1 AAWRQPSR
9 RSPSPSEGGL
19 PSVAARQ
26 AHHHDRRDPQS
37 GDPSEQPGQRDH
49 NGRDYPGCR
58 PFARRVSKAP
68 MIAESATGPR
78 LVPSWKDKR
87 PGVVFFTVRAT
98 VAILSPYVE
107 PKNDSRPLIFR
118 GVLPS

>member
-1 AAWRQPSR
+1 
-9 RSPSPSEGGL
+9 
-19 PSVAARQ
+19 
-26 AHHHDRRDPQS
+26 
-37 GDPSEQPGQRDH
+37 
-49 NGRDYPGCR
+49 
-58 PFARRVSKAP
+58 

-118 GVLPS
+118 GVLPSRTVAAVRSLEA

>member
-1 AAWRQPSR
+1 
-9 RSPSPSEGGL
+9 
-19 PSVAARQ
+19 
-26 AHHHDRRDPQS
+26 
-37 GDPSEQPGQRDH
+37 
-49 NGRDYPGCR
+49 
-58 PFARRVSKAP
+58 

-107 PKNDSRPLIFR
+107 PKNRLQAAY
-118 GVLPS
+118 LPRCSPQPHSGGGS